1 VATVASP
8 PLDALEESWYEPGGL
23 ISWFSTVDHK
33 RIGMKYLVTA
43 LVFFVLGGIESLILR
58 AQLGGPELHLISPE
72 AYNQLFSMHG
82 VTMMFLFAT
91 PVLSGFGNFF
101 VPLMVGARDMAF
113 PRLNA
118 FGYWVFLAAGIF
130 LYSAFLIGRAPD
142 AGWFNY
148 TPLSDAK
155 FAPGINIDFYALGLI
170 LVAISTT
177 GGAINFIV
185 TILKMR
191 APGMSINRIP
201 IFVWGELAM
210 SFAIVF
216 ALPPL
221 TVACTLLE
229 LQRRFGFHFFDA
241 GKGGDPLLWQH
252 LFWIFGHPEVY
263 IIVLPALGVV
273 SAIIPTFVRRRMVGY
288 TWIVVAEMATA
299 LIGFGVWTHHMFV
312 TGLPQVA
319 LSFVSLVS
327 FMITIPSGVQIFAWV
342 ATLIAGRPVLRTPLL
357 FVIGF
362 ILVFVLGGLSGVMF
376 AAIPFDAQV
385 HDTYF
390 VVAHFHYVMTGAV
403 IFPLFGALY
412 YWLPKMTGRLMSE
425 RWGKASFW
433 TIFVGFN
440 LAFFPMHI
448 AGILGQPR
456 RTYTYQAGL
465 GWTAPNLI
473 STVGSFLL
481 GLGILITFVNWV
493 WSLRRGPKAPN
504 DPWGGDTLEWATT
517 SPPPEYNFATVPTI
531 RSLEPVWDQPDLR
544 DGSQPADR
552 GGRALVGG
560 HLTLSTSMLDGTPRT
575 VVPMPHATAW
585 PLVATAGLLA
595 GFWGVVFGAW
605 LLAGAGAILFGA
617 GMVGW
622 YWPRGETQE
631 G

>member
-1 VATVASP
+1 MATVTTDP
-8 PLDALEESWYEPGGL
+8 LEELEQSWYEPPGL
-23 ISWFSTVDHK
+23 ISWFTTVDHK

-43 LVFFVLGGIESLILR
+43 LAFFVFGGIESLIIR

-82 VTMMFLFAT
+82 VTMMFLFAM

-142 AGWFNY
+142 AGWFAY
-148 TPLSDAK
+148 TPLSDPR
-155 FAPGINIDFYALGLI
+155 FTPGINIHFY
-170 LVAISTT
+170 
-177 GGAINFIV
+177 
-185 TILKMR
+185 
-191 APGMSINRIP
+191 
-201 IFVWGELAM
+201 
-210 SFAIVF
+210 
-216 ALPPL
+216 
-221 TVACTLLE
+221 TL
-229 LQRRFGFHFFDA
+229 
-241 GKGGDPLLWQH
+241 
-252 LFWIFGHPEVY
+252 
-263 IIVLPALGVV
+263 VLPALGVV
-273 SAIIPTFVRRRMVGY
+273 SAIIPSFVRRRMVGY

-385 HDTYF
+385 HDSYF
-390 VVAHFHYVMTGAV
+390 VVAHFHYVMVGAV

-412 YWLPKMTGRLMSE
+412 YWLPKMTGKLMSE

-493 WSLRRGPKAPN
+493 WSLRRGAPAPN

-517 SPPPEYNFATVPTI
+517 SPPPEYNFAAVPTV
-531 RSLEPVWDQPDLR
+531 RSLEPVWDQPELR
-544 DGSQPADR
+544 DGAQPPDK

-560 HLTLSTSMLDGTPRT
+560 HLTLSTSMLDGTPRA
-575 VVPMPHATAW
+575 VIAMPHATAW
-585 PLVATAGLLA
+585 PLAATAGLLL

-605 LLAGAGAILFGA
+605 LLGGAGALLFAA

-622 YWPRGETQE
+622 HWPRGETQE